1 MAESTTEPTTEP
13 TNEPVTEPTQEPTVE
28 EPTFTQAQV
37 DEMMKQRVAREKE
50 KSDKAVEEAK
60 KLAKMN
66 ADQKRDY
73 ELEKLKTEN
82 ESLKAVQAHDEMK
95 TEASKQFKDA
105 GIGNVPDS
113 VLEIAAR
120 DTAENTSDAIKTLT
134 DWFNGAKE
142 AAITELL
149 KGKTPKVPGTTNT
162 VMTKDEIMK
171 INDPVKRQQ
180 LIRENS
186 SLFM

>member
-1 MAESTTEPTTEP
+1 MAEPTTEPTTEP
-13 TNEPVTEPTQEPTVE
+13 TNEPITEPTQEPTVE

-37 DEMMKQRVAREKE
+37 DEMMKQRLAREKE

-95 TEASKQFKDA
+95 TEASKQFKVA

-113 VLEIAAR
+113 VLEISAR
-120 DTAENTSDAIKTLT
+120 DTAENTSDAIKALT

-149 KGKTPKVPGTTNT
+149 KGKTPKVTGLTNT
-162 VMTKDEIMK
+162 TMTKDEIMK

>member
-1 MAESTTEPTTEP
+1 MAEPTMEPTTEP
-13 TNEPVTEPTQEPTVE
+13 TNEPITEPTQEPTVE

-73 ELEKLKTEN
+73 QLEKLKTEN

-113 VLEIAAR
+113 VLEISAR
-120 DTAENTSDAIKTLT
+120 DTAENTSDAIKALT

-149 KGKTPKVPGTTNT
+149 KGKTPKVTGLTNT
-162 VMTKDEIMK
+162 TMTKDEIMK